1 MSDVQRALNNLREQ
15 RRDAQRGA
23 DKAKRS
29 GNRIQEQQFKREVR
43 RLDAEIANLS

>member
-1 MSDVQRALNNLREQ
+1 MNDIQKALNNLREQ
-15 RRDAQRGA
+15 RRNAQRGA
-23 DKAKRS
+23 DKAKKS